1 MRVDALERALAL
13 PFGVGVFVLVAENV
27 DAAVAG
33 LTQPTDHSELTVL
46 GFGEDELTP
55 EYLR

>member
-1 MRVDALERALAL
+1 MRVDALERALPL
-13 PFGVGVFVLVAENV
+13 PFGIGVFVLVAENV

-33 LTQPTDHSELTVL
+33 FTQPTNYFELAVL

-55 EYLR
+55 EYLS